1 MHQPLLIQL
10 SNSLKQILE
19 TPARQPAP
27 RRNTGRVRS
36 AMTSSDMKV
45 CVVGGGIMGASVAY
59 YLSKRGVSCI
69 LIEKTQIASAAS
81 GKSGGFLA
89 RVRYI
94 ACNTSDRT
102 PLIQIVGMG
111 KWSYNTITSEIL

>member
-81 GKSGGFLA
+81 GKSGG
-89 RVRYI
+89 VRYI